1 MIWNNEL
8 TDSLAFVVLPE
19 QACIFQMLSLVMR
32 SDQHKPVNI
41 NNFAL
46 ELYSHMWMKPQS
58 SEKWELLDV

>member
-32 SDQHKPVNI
+32 SGQHKPVNI

-46 ELYSHMWMKPQS
+46 ELYSHM
-58 SEKWELLDV
+58 